1 MDDRQVWCHQIGD
14 SRLIV
19 TFPNK
24 ERVYYEEYMRY
35 DIIAYE

>member
-1 MDDRQVWCHQIGD
+1 MTVGFGD

-24 ERVYYEEYMRY
+24 ERVYNEEYIR
-35 DIIAYE
+35 DE